1 MGQIIK
7 TGVVLSVVGVAG
19 MVCAFQAWA
28 GVVEMPEI
36 VDVPALEKK
45 TMVRDL
51 NIPSVKKRDIDPL
64 SGPRLAVSQFR
75 IQGLLE
81 YPELGITQAA
91 LEQMVEEIRTELMAE
106 DEYLPSGY
114 TISELSEISNLLGT
128 IEDETRDRH
137 VTSTDVQR
145 LIWLVRDQQSR
156 RGILL
161 SQIESV
167 ADKITQFYRERG
179 FILAKAYIPK
189 QKVRDGVVN
198 LTLMVG
204 VLGEVKSH
212 GNRLYSDQQL
222 SSVFK
227 GMMTNPVTSDV
238 VEENLYLI
246 NDYPG
251 INADG
256 YFEPGLQVGDT
267 RININVK
274 NEDRYNA
281 NIRFDN
287 HGTDQTGLYR
297 LYGEVQGNNML
308 GYADLLKLSLLAAS
322 RPNNTQYWRLN
333 YQAAPFGP
341 RFKVGVGLSKNQFIV
356 DQSVVLT
363 SIDLSGVVN
372 VKDLGLTYVMK
383 RSRVENYTLSMAYDR
398 IESDLQIGTTP
409 DVERRLDEELENISL
424 QFDFDVL
431 NESSRMLHQGNV
443 KLAAGSFVF
452 GVDPGQDSSYKIVSA
467 DYTALMFWKLPF
479 FGSDTR
485 VIMRSNAQYSGA
497 NLSSIVRFSLAGA
510 SRVRAFSP
518 NLYSADDA
526 VHLGVDWVFNNPVF
540 LGFNKFKNT
549 LLQESLKPMLF
560 ADYGWGRQYSLV
572 QSEDDVRGQLGSVGL
587 GFQFAYGSQLK
598 GDLLFAFPVEN
609 KFSKPDVASADNDVR
624 LIFDIQYGF

>member
-1 MGQIIK
+1 MAIG
-7 TGVVLSVVGVAG
+7 GLLFSLPA
-19 MVCAFQAWA
+19 MS

-36 VDVPALEKK
+36 VDVPVLEKK
-45 TMVRDL
+45 TLVRDL
-51 NIPSVKKRDIDPL
+51 NIPGVKKREIDPL

-81 YPELGITQAA
+81 YPELGITKEA
-91 LEQMVEEIRTELMAE
+91 LGQMVEEIRVELMAE

-114 TISELSEISNLLGT
+114 TINELGEISDLLGN

-145 LIWLVRDQQSR
+145 LVWLVRDQQSR

-161 SQIESV
+161 SQIEAV

-198 LTLMVG
+198 LTLLVG
-204 VLGEVKSH
+204 VLGEVKTH
-212 GNRLYSDQQL
+212 GNRLYSDQL
-222 SSVFK
+222 LTSVFK
-227 GMMTNPVTSDV
+227 DVLTKPVTSEV
-238 VEENLYLI
+238 VEEKLYLI

-251 INADG
+251 ISADG
-256 YFEPGLQVGDT
+256 YFEPGQQVGDT
-267 RININVK
+267 KININVK

-281 NIRFDN
+281 NIRLDN

-297 LYGEVQGNNML
+297 LYGELQGNNLL
-308 GYADLLKLSLLAAS
+308 GYADLLKLSLLGAS

-333 YQAAPFGP
+333 YQFSPFNP
-341 RFKVGVGLSKNQFIV
+341 RFKLGLGISKNQFIV
-356 DQSVVLT
+356 DQSIVLT
-363 SIDLSGVVN
+363 SVDLSGVVN

-383 RSRVENYTLSMAYDR
+383 RSRLENYSVAFSYDR
-398 IESDLQIGTTP
+398 VESDLQVGNTP
-409 DVERRLDEELENISL
+409 DVDRRLDEELQNLSI
-424 QFDFDVL
+424 QFDYDVL
-431 NESSRMLHQGNV
+431 NESSHMLHQGNV
-443 KLAAGSFVF
+443 KLTSGSFVF
-452 GVDPGQDSSYKIVSA
+452 GVDPGQDNRYKILSA
-467 DYTALMFWKLPF
+467 DYTALKFWRLPL

-485 VIMRSNAQYSGA
+485 IIVRSNAQYAGA

-526 VHLGVDWVFNNPVF
+526 VYAGVDWVFNNPAL

-549 LLQESLKPMLF
+549 LLQESIKPMVF
-560 ADYGWGRQYSLV
+560 IDYGWGKQYSLA
-572 QSEDDVRGQLGSVGL
+572 QEEADIQGQLASAGL

-598 GDLLFAFPVEN
+598 GDLQFAFPVKN
-609 KFSKPDVASADNDVR
+609 KFSESDVVSSESDMRV
-624 LIFDIQYGF
+624 IFDVQYSF

>member
-1 MGQIIK
+1 MAIG
-7 TGVVLSVVGVAG
+7 GLLFSLPA
-19 MVCAFQAWA
+19 MS

-36 VDVPALEKK
+36 VDVPVLEKK
-45 TMVRDL
+45 TLVRDL
-51 NIPSVKKRDIDPL
+51 NIPGVKKREIDPL

-81 YPELGITQAA
+81 YPELGITKEA
-91 LEQMVEEIRTELMAE
+91 LGQMVEEIRVELMAE

-114 TISELSEISNLLGT
+114 TINELGEISDLLGN

-145 LIWLVRDQQSR
+145 LVWLVRDQQSR

-198 LTLMVG
+198 LTLLVG
-204 VLGEVKSH
+204 VLGEVKTH
-212 GNRLYSDQQL
+212 GNRLYSDQL
-222 SSVFK
+222 LTSVFK
-227 GMMTNPVTSDV
+227 DVLTKPVTSEV
-238 VEENLYLI
+238 VEEKLYLI

-251 INADG
+251 ISADG
-256 YFEPGLQVGDT
+256 YFEPGQQVGDT
-267 RININVK
+267 KININVK

-281 NIRFDN
+281 NIRLDN

-297 LYGEVQGNNML
+297 LYGELQGNNLL
-308 GYADLLKLSLLAAS
+308 GYADLLKLSLLGAS

-333 YQAAPFGP
+333 YQMSLFNP
-341 RFKVGVGLSKNQFIV
+341 RFKLGLGISKNQFIV
-356 DQSVVLT
+356 DQSIVLT
-363 SIDLSGVVN
+363 SVDLSGVVN

-383 RSRVENYTLSMAYDR
+383 RSRLENYSVAFSYDR
-398 IESDLQIGTTP
+398 VESDLQVGNTP
-409 DVERRLDEELENISL
+409 DVDRRLDEELQNLSI
-424 QFDFDVL
+424 QFDYDVL
-431 NESSRMLHQGNV
+431 NESSHMLHQGNV
-443 KLAAGSFVF
+443 KLTSGSFVF
-452 GVDPGQDSSYKIVSA
+452 GVDPGQDNRYKILSA
-467 DYTALMFWKLPF
+467 DYTALKFWRLPL

-485 VIMRSNAQYSGA
+485 IIVRSNAQYAGA

-526 VHLGVDWVFNNPVF
+526 VYAGVDWVFNNPAL

-549 LLQESLKPMLF
+549 LLQESIKPMVF
-560 ADYGWGRQYSLV
+560 IDYGWGKQYSLV
-572 QSEDDVRGQLGSVGL
+572 PEEADTQGQLASAGL

-598 GDLLFAFPVEN
+598 GDLQLAFPVKN
-609 KFSKPDVASADNDVR
+609 KFSKPDVVSNESDMRV
-624 LIFDIQYGF
+624 IFDVQYSF

>member
-1 MGQIIK
+1 MAIG
-7 TGVVLSVVGVAG
+7 GLLFSLPA
-19 MVCAFQAWA
+19 MS

-36 VDVPALEKK
+36 VDVPVLEKK
-45 TMVRDL
+45 TLVRDL
-51 NIPSVKKRDIDPL
+51 NIPGVKKREIDPL

-81 YPELGITQAA
+81 YPELGITKEA
-91 LEQMVEEIRTELMAE
+91 LGQMVEEIRVELMAE

-114 TISELSEISNLLGT
+114 TINELGEISDLLGN

-145 LIWLVRDQQSR
+145 LVWLVRDQQSR

-198 LTLMVG
+198 LTLLVG
-204 VLGEVKSH
+204 VLGEVKTH
-212 GNRLYSDQQL
+212 GNRLYSDQL
-222 SSVFK
+222 LTSVFK
-227 GMMTNPVTSDV
+227 DVLTKPVTREV
-238 VEENLYLI
+238 VEEKLYLI

-251 INADG
+251 ISADG
-256 YFEPGLQVGDT
+256 YFEPGQQVGDT
-267 RININVK
+267 KININVK

-281 NIRFDN
+281 NIRLDN

-297 LYGEVQGNNML
+297 LYGELQGNNLL
-308 GYADLLKLSLLAAS
+308 GYADLLKLSLLGAS

-333 YQAAPFGP
+333 YQMSLFNP
-341 RFKVGVGLSKNQFIV
+341 RFKLGLGISKNQFIV
-356 DQSVVLT
+356 DQSIVLT
-363 SIDLSGVVN
+363 SVDLSGVVN

-383 RSRVENYTLSMAYDR
+383 RSRLENYSVAFSYDR
-398 IESDLQIGTTP
+398 VESDLQVGNTP
-409 DVERRLDEELENISL
+409 DVDRRLDEELQNLSI
-424 QFDFDVL
+424 QFDYDVL
-431 NESSRMLHQGNV
+431 NESSHMLHQGNV
-443 KLAAGSFVF
+443 KLTSGSFVF
-452 GVDPGQDSSYKIVSA
+452 GVDPGQDNRYKILSA
-467 DYTALMFWKLPF
+467 DYTALKFWRLPL

-485 VIMRSNAQYSGA
+485 IIVRSNAQYAGA

-526 VHLGVDWVFNNPVF
+526 VYAGVDWVFNNPAL

-549 LLQESLKPMLF
+549 LLQESIKPMVF
-560 ADYGWGRQYSLV
+560 IDYGWGKQYSLV
-572 QSEDDVRGQLGSVGL
+572 PEEADTQGQLASAGL

-598 GDLLFAFPVEN
+598 GDLQLAFPVKN
-609 KFSKPDVASADNDVR
+609 KFSKPDVVSNESDMRV
-624 LIFDIQYGF
+624 IFDVQYSF

>member
-1 MGQIIK
+1 MAIG
-7 TGVVLSVVGVAG
+7 GLLFSLPA
-19 MVCAFQAWA
+19 MS

-36 VDVPALEKK
+36 VDVPVLEKK
-45 TMVRDL
+45 TLVRDL
-51 NIPSVKKRDIDPL
+51 NIPGVKKREIDPL

-81 YPELGITQAA
+81 YPELGITKEA
-91 LEQMVEEIRTELMAE
+91 LGQMVEEIRVELMAE

-114 TISELSEISNLLGT
+114 TINELGEISDLLGN

-145 LIWLVRDQQSR
+145 LVWLVRDQQSR

-161 SQIESV
+161 SQIEAV

-198 LTLMVG
+198 LTLLVG
-204 VLGEVKSH
+204 VLGEVKTH
-212 GNRLYSDQQL
+212 GNRLYSDQL
-222 SSVFK
+222 LTAVFK
-227 GMMTNPVTSDV
+227 DVLTKPVTSEV
-238 VEENLYLI
+238 VEEKLYLI

-251 INADG
+251 ISADG
-256 YFEPGLQVGDT
+256 YFEPGQQVGDT
-267 RININVK
+267 KININVK

-281 NIRFDN
+281 NIRLDN

-297 LYGEVQGNNML
+297 LYGELQGNNLL
-308 GYADLLKLSLLAAS
+308 GYADLLKLSLLGAS

-333 YQAAPFGP
+333 YQMSLFNP
-341 RFKVGVGLSKNQFIV
+341 RFKLGLGISKNQFIV
-356 DQSVVLT
+356 DQSIVLT
-363 SIDLSGVVN
+363 SVDLSGVVN

-383 RSRVENYTLSMAYDR
+383 RSRLENYSVAFSYDR
-398 IESDLQIGTTP
+398 VESDLQVGNTP
-409 DVERRLDEELENISL
+409 DVDRRLDEELQNLSI
-424 QFDFDVL
+424 QFDYDVL
-431 NESSRMLHQGNV
+431 NESSHMLHQGNV
-443 KLAAGSFVF
+443 KLTSGSFVF
-452 GVDPGQDSSYKIVSA
+452 GVDPGQDSRYKILSA
-467 DYTALMFWKLPF
+467 DYTALKFWRLPL

-485 VIMRSNAQYSGA
+485 IIVRSNAQYAGA

-526 VHLGVDWVFNNPVF
+526 VYAGVDWVFNNPAL

-549 LLQESLKPMLF
+549 LLQESIKPMVF
-560 ADYGWGRQYSLV
+560 IDYGWGKQYSLV
-572 QSEDDVRGQLGSVGL
+572 PEEADTQGQLASAGL

-598 GDLLFAFPVEN
+598 GDLQLAFPVKN
-609 KFSKPDVASADNDVR
+609 KFSKPDVVSNESDMRV
-624 LIFDIQYGF
+624 IFDVQYSF

>member
-1 MGQIIK
+1 MRQIIN
-7 TGVVLSVVGVAG
+7 TGFILAIGGLFFSLPA
-19 MVCAFQAWA
+19 MAA
-28 GVVEMPEI
+28 VVEMPEI
-36 VDVPALEKK
+36 VDVPVLEKK
-45 TMVRDL
+45 TLVRDL
-51 NIPSVKKRDIDPL
+51 NIPGVKKREIDPL

-81 YPELGITQAA
+81 YPDLGITKEA
-91 LEQMVEEIRTELMAE
+91 LGQMVEEIRVELMAE

-114 TISELSEISNLLGT
+114 TINELGEISDLLGN

-145 LIWLVRDQQSR
+145 LVWLVRDQQSR

-198 LTLMVG
+198 LTLLVG
-204 VLGEVKSH
+204 VLGEVKTH
-212 GNRLYSDQQL
+212 GNRLYSDQL
-222 SSVFK
+222 LTSVFK
-227 GMMTNPVTSDV
+227 DVLTKPVTSEV
-238 VEENLYLI
+238 VEEKLYLI

-251 INADG
+251 ISADG
-256 YFEPGLQVGDT
+256 YFEPGQQVGDT
-267 RININVK
+267 KININVK

-281 NIRFDN
+281 NIRLDN

-297 LYGEVQGNNML
+297 LYGELQGNNLL
-308 GYADLLKLSLLAAS
+308 GYADLLKLSLLGAS

-333 YQAAPFGP
+333 YQMSLFNP
-341 RFKVGVGLSKNQFIV
+341 RFKLGLGISKNQFIV
-356 DQSVVLT
+356 DQSIVLT
-363 SIDLSGVVN
+363 SVDLSGVVN

-383 RSRVENYTLSMAYDR
+383 RSRLENYSVAFSYDR
-398 IESDLQIGTTP
+398 VESDLQVGNTP
-409 DVERRLDEELENISL
+409 DVDRRLDEELQNLSI
-424 QFDFDVL
+424 QFDYDVL
-431 NESSRMLHQGNV
+431 NESSHMLHQGNV
-443 KLAAGSFVF
+443 KLTSGSFVF
-452 GVDPGQDSSYKIVSA
+452 GVDPGQDNRYKILSA
-467 DYTALMFWKLPF
+467 DYTALKFWRLPL

-485 VIMRSNAQYSGA
+485 IIVRSNAQYAGA

-526 VHLGVDWVFNNPVF
+526 VYAGVDWVFNNPAL

-549 LLQESLKPMLF
+549 LLQESIKPMVF
-560 ADYGWGRQYSLV
+560 IDYGWGKQYSLV
-572 QSEDDVRGQLGSVGL
+572 PEEADTQGQLASAGL

-598 GDLLFAFPVEN
+598 GDLQLAFPVKN
-609 KFSKPDVASADNDVR
+609 KFSKPDVVSNESDMRV
-624 LIFDIQYGF
+624 IFDVQYSF